1 MKNKST
7 LRWIFGCFK
16 RYLPGVA
23 FVSVLGA
30 TLSLLTVG
38 VIMVSREIIN
48 NAQAGITGDTLRRNI
63 IALCAIVI
71 AEIVL
76 NLVNGYYRAR
86 LSAKM
91 DMHLKDRLF
100 CKLICKDYSEITRM
114 HSGDIVNRFASD
126 VDVVVSGVSTII
138 PTTIS
143 IVTKLIAG
151 IGTAI
156 VLDPIVA
163 AVIVVIGF
171 IFPLLGRFMSKKY
184 KHLHKESQR
193 TNGIVR
199 SFLQESVQNII
210 VIKTFMADNHIRRKL
225 IHYLR
230 SNYLVKMKRSLLSV
244 GTHAGLFGTFSLGY
258 YGVLIWGALGIA
270 AGTLQYGT
278 LFAFMQLVSLLRNPL
293 QNISGLMP
301 QYYASIA
308 SAERLIE
315 LESIKDEPA
324 PTPANRNELYA
335 KMRAITARNLSFAY
349 DEREVIKDSDF
360 SIKHGSICAVMGES
374 GTGKSTLFRLLLG
387 LYSPTKGT
395 LCLECDDGDITVDSS
410 VRCLFSYVPQGAMV
424 LSGTIRDNITFLSG
438 NVTDEQLENAA
449 KQAVIYDFISSLPDG
464 FDTVIGERGLGLS
477 EGQLQRIA
485 IARALLTDAPVLLL
499 DECTSALDTMTEI
512 KLLENLKNA
521 KDKTVILITH
531 RTAALDICDTV
542 IHVEDCKIS

>member
-7 LRWIFGCFK
+7 LRWIVGCFK

-23 FVSVLGA
+23 TVSALGA

-38 VIMVSREIIN
+38 IILVSREIIN
-48 NAQAGITGDTLRRNI
+48 NAQAGITGDILRRNI
-63 IALCAIVI
+63 IWLCAIVVV
-71 AEIVL
+71 EILL
-76 NLVNGYYRAR
+76 NLMNGYLRAR

-100 CKLICKDYSEITRM
+100 CKLIGKDYSEITRM
-114 HSGDIVNRFASD
+114 HSGDIVNRFSSD

-138 PTTIS
+138 PTTVS
-143 IVTKLIAG
+143 IITKLIAG

-163 AVIVVIGF
+163 VIIVIIGF
-171 IFPLLGRFMSKKY
+171 IFPLLGRLMSKKY

-225 IHYLR
+225 LHYLR

-244 GTHAGLFGTFSLGY
+244 STHAGLFGTFSLGY

-270 AGTLQYGT
+270 DGTLQYGT

-301 QYYASIA
+301 QYYASVA

-315 LESIKDEPA
+315 LENIKDEPA
-324 PTPANRNELYA
+324 PSPADRNEIYS
-335 KMRAITARNLSFAY
+335 KMRAITAKNLSFAY
-349 DEREVIKDSDF
+349 DEREVIKDADF
-360 SIKHGSICAVMGES
+360 SIKHGIICAVMGES

-387 LYSPTKGT
+387 LYSPTGGT
-395 LCLECDDGDITVDSS
+395 LSLECDDGDIAIDSS
-410 VRCLFSYVPQGAMV
+410 VRGLFSYVPQGAMV

-449 KQAVIYDFISSLPDG
+449 KQAVIYDFIASLPDG

-485 IARALLTDAPVLLL
+485 IARALLTDAPILLL

-531 RTAALDICDTV
+531 RTAALDICDSV
-542 IHVEDCKIS
+542 IRVEDSKIL